1 MFKFRHVLAV
11 VILLSVIALGIV
23 IWRHVQQQ
31 SPKELLS
38 GLPED
43 IDLALSDLHYTQNE
57 GGRRSWSLNAAKA
70 EYQRDSSQVKLDV
83 VDLVFYQAGQ
93 FGETELRAN
102 EGQLEQS
109 SRQIDVWGNVEL
121 TTERGDQLFT
131 DRLHYDDQ
139 LRRLSTDSPI
149 RYRSSQLELTG
160 IGMQLDIDQ
169 GRLLVK
175 ERVRVELNPA
185 AGKENG
191 R

>member
-11 VILLSVIALGIV
+11 LILLSVIALGLV

-31 SPKELLS
+31 APKELLS

-43 IDLALSDLHYTQNE
+43 IDLALADLHYTQNE
-57 GGRRSWSLNAAKA
+57 NGRRSWSLNAAKA
-70 EYQRDSSQVKLDV
+70 EYQRDSSQVKLAV

-102 EGQLEQS
+102 EGQLEQN
-109 SRQIDVWGNVEL
+109 SRQIDVWGDVEL

-149 RYRSSQLELTG
+149 RYLSSQLELTG
-160 IGMQLDIDQ
+160 IGLQLDIDR

-175 ERVRVELNPA
+175 DRVRVELNPA